1 MVINSHT
8 LSLGAQAL
16 ILSGFDKP
24 KVKDADS
31 RSGST
36 WAKVTERATVLDY

>member
-1 MVINSHT
+1 MVHHNQFIKQALMVINSHT

-36 WAKVTERATVLDY
+36 